1 MSEDKLDQPNVKL
14 PEDKNSKG
22 KKEKKKR
29 KNPLVKWFRE
39 MKSELK
45 KVVWPTPKQ
54 ILNNTIIVL
63 VIVVISSVVVWV
75 VDEAGTYI
83 VNTLIKLGGI

>member
-14 PEDKNSKG
+14 PEGKKD

-29 KNPLVKWFRE
+29 KNPIVKWFRE

-45 KVVWPTPKQ
+45 KVVWPTRKQ
-54 ILNNTIIVL
+54 ITNNTLIVL
-63 VIVVISSVVVWV
+63 VIVAISSVVVWA
-75 VDEAGTYI
+75 VDQMGAYI
-83 VNTLIKLGGI
+83 VDALIQLGGH

>member
-1 MSEDKLDQPNVKL
+1 MRQREGVV
-14 PEDKNSKG
+14 PEGKG

-29 KNPLVKWFRE
+29 KNRIVKWFRE
-39 MKSELK
+39 LRSELK

-63 VIVVISSVVVWV
+63 VIMAISSVVVWA
-75 VDEAGTYI
+75 VDQAGAYI
-83 VNTLIKLGGI
+83 VNTLISLGG

>member
-1 MSEDKLDQPNVKL
+1 MSEDKLDQPNVKV
-14 PEDKNSKG
+14 PEGKGKG

-29 KNPLVKWFRE
+29 RNRIVKWFRE
-39 MKSELK
+39 LRSELK

-63 VIVVISSVVVWV
+63 VIMAISSVVVWA
-75 VDEAGTYI
+75 VDQAGAYI
-83 VNTLIKLGGI
+83 VNTLISLGG

>member
-1 MSEDKLDQPNVKL
+1 MSEEKLEQPDVKL
-14 PEDKNSKG
+14 PETKGKG

-29 KNPLVKWFRE
+29 KSRLVKWFRE

-54 ILNNTIIVL
+54 ILNNTVIVL
-63 VIVVISSVVVWV
+63 VIVAISSVVVWA
-75 VDEAGTYI
+75 VDQAGVHI
-83 VNTLIKLGGI
+83 FDLLIKLGRA